1 MVSTNIVRT
10 LLERGW
16 VRVVGHR
23 DVPGKP
29 AMFGTTREFLDYF
42 GLKKLEDL
50 PPLAEL
56 KDGLPELSPQTDL
69 IESLEAAARG
79 ELPAGGGRRATS
91 RIRSTAMSEQDSA
104 DEDAGDDDT
113 MDADAV
119 PASANDS
126 DPVERSIRRRS
137 AIGRNH
143 PAARLG
149 CRAGRIGLGRPRS
162 AATTQGLER
171 CPNESKR
178 RSRMR
183 VSARA
188 GRSSVGSSTAASRST
203 AESPS
208 SAIRSADASEFASTA
223 GQSSLPRSR
232 RGRSISIS
240 RTTRT
245 RSRARADDG
254 PDSEPLLELP
264 RPRHGRW
271 IDVGALD
278 PNSSGLIVLT
288 TDGDLAFRLTRPATV
303 VEREYAVRV
312 LGEPSPEQLRDLEV
326 GVQLDEGV
334 ARLASIE
341 QAGGGANNRWY
352 HVVLREG
359 RHRELRAA
367 LGAVGLA
374 VNRVIR
380 VRFGPIELGKL
391 RRGASRPLNV
401 EEIDGLYALG
411 GLAPPKP
418 SHAKRSTARA
428 GGVQVRTHGSRGSR
442 AQGRR

>member
-1 MVSTNIVRT
+1 MPSRANRT
-10 LLERGW
+10 R
-16 VRVVGHR
+16 
-23 DVPGKP
+23 
-29 AMFGTTREFLDYF
+29 
-42 GLKKLEDL
+42 
-50 PPLAEL
+50 
-56 KDGLPELSPQTDL
+56 
-69 IESLEAAARG
+69 AAALGRYN
-79 ELPAGGGRRATS
+79 AGAGTLSERIQKALANAGLGSRRAIERWVIDGRITIDGRVAKLGDQVGGRERVCVDGRAIKLTPEQARSEHQHLAYYKNAEPRAT
-91 RIRSTAMSEQDSA
+91 
-104 DEDAGDDDT
+104 
-113 MDADAV
+113 
-119 PASANDS
+119 
-126 DPVERSIRRRS
+126 
-137 AIGRNH
+137 
-143 PAARLG
+143 
-149 CRAGRIGLGRPRS
+149 
-162 AATTQGLER
+162 
-171 CPNESKR
+171 
-178 RSRMR
+178 
-183 VSARA
+183 
-188 GRSSVGSSTAASRST
+188 
-203 AESPS
+203 
-208 SAIRSADASEFASTA
+208 
-223 GQSSLPRSR
+223 
-232 RGRSISIS
+232 
-240 RTTRT
+240 
-245 RSRARADDG
+245 DDG